1 MINLSIAGRVGKDAT
16 LRAVGSDSVLSF
28 SVACDYYAGK
38 AGKQTLWVRCSM
50 WGKRAESLVQHVVK
64 GATVGVCG
72 SMTLREY
79 DGKTSVEL
87 RVAELTL
94 LGGKSDRQQPQSN
107 PFAGSKPP
115 GDKSPF
121 GNGSG
126 TNDGGF
132 GDDPVDDFG
141 DDSSIPF

>member
-38 AGKQTLWVRCSM
+38 AGKQTMWVRCSM

-79 DGKTSVEL
+79 DGKTSVEV
-87 RVAELTL
+87 RVADLTL
-94 LGGKSDRQQPQSN
+94 LGSKSDRQQPQSGGFAGPKPAGNGN
-107 PFAGSKPP
+107 PF
-115 GDKSPF
+115 GDA
-121 GNGSG
+121 
-126 TNDGGF
+126 
-132 GDDPVDDFG
+132 PVDDFG
-141 DDSSIPF
+141 GDDSIPF